1 MATREGKL
9 RLIKDED
16 RCENFNCYQS
26 FMSQTCG
33 AAGPKPLQ
41 KRADIHHSPYRNAQ
55 YRNAQRLERELLHT
69 DLHLDLPDGRT
80 TVGPVGDCGTVG
92 PHGQR
97 GRQRRAMRPGGQQGF
112 ENEPHPKNPGP
123 QTHRVLRVRTP
134 AMEGPTPAM
143 ESPRILR
150 AIKIHQRPS
159 IKRNLVYPGPRR
171 IRGAETAGAA
181 ETARLTSSEVGRELP
196 RSLERRKTRRRGNE
210 RSGNVEAPWSHRGVI
225 AELGHRSKDRR

>member
-1 MATREGKL
+1 MRSRSPFKENPIPLFLDVFQAKGRIVPGHDRIFSIFYFCSL
-9 RLIKDED
+9 RI
-16 RCENFNCYQS
+16 
-26 FMSQTCG
+26 
-33 AAGPKPLQ
+33 
-41 KRADIHHSPYRNAQ
+41 
-55 YRNAQRLERELLHT
+55 
-69 DLHLDLPDGRT
+69 
-80 TVGPVGDCGTVG
+80 
-92 PHGQR
+92 
-97 GRQRRAMRPGGQQGF
+97 
-112 ENEPHPKNPGP
+112 
-123 QTHRVLRVRTP
+123 RTP